1 MPILKECEV
10 CGREAHSL
18 FRRKIEGIIME
29 VCSDCRD
36 VGEEPDYDRSSRT
49 PTRNVSKFRKIY
61 SPKKSKPAQKTYKPP
76 SRPSSYRKR
85 DNISNLKII
94 ENYSDILVECRNK
107 QGLSAKE
114 FANSLFIKEN
124 YYNRIEK
131 GSTQLNIKLARRIEK
146 KYNITLVETEDRQE
160 DEDFSKYSPKTSQDS
175 TDSMVYFR
183 KRGKKPEYDQ

>member
-1 MPILKECEV
+1 MPNKLKECEI

-18 FRRKIEGIIME
+18 VRRKIEGIIME
-29 VCSDCRD
+29 VCNDCRD
-36 VGEEPDYDRSSRT
+36 VGAEPEYDRRSRS
-49 PTRNVSKFRKIY
+49 PTRNVSKFRDIY

-76 SRPSSYRKR
+76 SRPSTYKKR
-85 DNISNLKII
+85 DNITNLKII
-94 ENYSDILVECRNK
+94 DNYANLLIQCRNK
-107 QGLSAKE
+107 EALSAKE

-124 YYNRIEK
+124 YYSRIEK

-160 DEDFSKYSPKTSQDS
+160 EEDFSDYTPKSQDS

>member
-1 MPILKECEV
+1 MPVLKECEV

-18 FRRKIEGIIME
+18 FRRKIEGVVME
-29 VCSDCRD
+29 VCNDCRD

-76 SRPSSYRKR
+76 SRPNSYKKR
-85 DNISNLKII
+85 DNISNLKIT
-94 ENYSDILVECRNK
+94 ENYSDLLVQCRNTH
-107 QGLSAKE
+107 GLSAKE

-160 DEDFSKYSPKTSQDS
+160 EEDFSDYTPKTQDS
-175 TDSMVYFR
+175 IDSMVYFR